1 MIHTFKANYSQPFST
16 QMDQSL
22 IVIYFI
28 NQVIVRKLITSSLLK
43 ESLYITTIFYVHKM
57 SKLDIWCYYLMK
69 ISNQK
74 ACPKLFKPPPNS
86 AILVASHMLNKNMKT
101 S

>member
-69 ISNQK
+69 ISK
-74 ACPKLFKPPPNS
+74 GLS
-86 AILVASHMLNKNMKT
+86 
-101 S
+101 